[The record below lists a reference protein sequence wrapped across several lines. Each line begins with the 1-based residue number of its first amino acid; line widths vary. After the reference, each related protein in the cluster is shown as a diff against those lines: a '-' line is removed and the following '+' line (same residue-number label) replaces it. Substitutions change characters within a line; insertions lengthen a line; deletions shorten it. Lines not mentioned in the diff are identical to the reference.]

1 MFLCIFFPNRLFVA
15 AQKSKDH
22 GHELRV
28 VKKFPVT
35 RLQRLP
41 AESRALMNERVRS
54 ATPEETRPPC
64 RKKVAQSPRW
74 KWPMANVGILEQIW
88 RVEPIW
94 STTLRLIRICD
105 PHTEQLQLT
114 PAQGEL
120 ITALQIKLL
129 ITALG

>member
-1 MFLCIFFPNRLFVA
+1 
-15 AQKSKDH
+15 
-22 GHELRV
+22 
-28 VKKFPVT
+28 
-35 RLQRLP
+35 
-41 AESRALMNERVRS
+41 MNERVRS
-54 ATPEETRPPC
+54 ATP
-64 RKKVAQSPRW
+64 K

-94 STTLRLIRICD
+94 STTLILIRICD

-120 ITALQIKLL
+120 ITALRVQLL

>member
-1 MFLCIFFPNRLFVA
+1 MLMVEMKRMMKMRDYCVLLMPFFPNRLFVT
-15 AQKSKDH
+15 AQKSKEH
-22 GHELRV
+22 GHEL
-28 VKKFPVT
+28 
-35 RLQRLP
+35 
-41 AESRALMNERVRS
+41 
-54 ATPEETRPPC
+54 RPPC
-64 RKKVAQSPRW
+64 RKKVTQSRRW

-94 STTLRLIRICD
+94 STTLILIRICD

-120 ITALQIKLL
+120 ITTLRVQLL